1 MSNNDLYV
9 YGEEMLLWDIVP
21 NVLIV
26 KQTIM

>member
-9 YGEEMLLWDIVP
+9 YGEEMLLWDIVL